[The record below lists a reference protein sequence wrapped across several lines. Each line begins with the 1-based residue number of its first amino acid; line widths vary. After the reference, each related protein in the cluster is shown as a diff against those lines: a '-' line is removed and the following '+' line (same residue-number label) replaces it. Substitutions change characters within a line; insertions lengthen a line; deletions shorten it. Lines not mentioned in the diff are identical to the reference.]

1 MGADMESHIPNLKP
15 FFYQEITFY
24 NKTTEKLANL
34 YYENIQIVEFYI
46 KLPTFEYIIPC
57 QIYCCIFIRLRNGK
71 NTSEDIHADV
81 ISVNNFLFSG

>member
-1 MGADMESHIPNLKP
+1 MDADMERHIPVLKP

-24 NKTTEKLANL
+24 NKITEKAANL

-46 KLPTFEYIIPC
+46 KFPTFEYIIPC
-57 QIYCCIFIRLRNGK
+57 QIHFCIFIRFRNGK
-71 NTSEDIHADV
+71 NTSEDIHAVV